1 MSLCGLDGNYN
12 LLAGRPSEAKPFL
25 TDALAHRRM
34 SLRLAMTIDM
44 IPPEAYKGS
53 VYER

>member
-25 TDALAHRRM
+25 TDALGCDFLM
-34 SLRLAMTIDM
+34 
-44 IPPEAYKGS
+44 
-53 VYER
+53 